1 MENIENERILALYDF
16 ASKQEFIYRTSKIK
30 EISGASQLLAGMYK
44 ELITIVNESGID
56 GRKILYF
63 KDEKEENGL
72 EPFCMDDFNKK
83 SGISGQVLYDG
94 GGNLM
99 VLYKSKGD
107 YNAANRIMS
116 RYLLQ
121 SVPGLRMISSCTE
134 IIYDGEGKENFSN
147 TVAELYEKNKIRK
160 NTSPGIDMWEVIPMM
175 QIDPQTF
182 LPVTFKGKD
191 HESEVSMSADRYVKK
206 RRYNNTHKND
216 KAPDDFSGLTA
227 VVYIDGNS
235 LGKRVKDCTC
245 GHSFDEGVA
254 KLRTLSKD
262 INKCFISD
270 PEEALR
276 TFLGSSD
283 EKPSFR
289 KILGA
294 GDEITFICDAEIA
307 LKLVIN
313 YFDTLEKSNVGR
325 KGDTRNYSCAGIA
338 VAHAKSPFNM
348 VYELAEAACESAKAL
363 SREKNGNYLDF
374 YYCHVG
380 VTNDFETFR
389 KREQYMTGKP
399 YSIDDMSAIINAVLP
414 KLLAAGRAN
423 VKSLGEAAQKS
434 KTKYL
439 LEVQRINAYIVDKCT
454 SFVKNPGKNENEKLF
469 ELAGFDFSAY
479 DLGEPKKAERAA
491 KDLAKILCFTREDEP
506 GFDEEMQHVYDLSEF
521 FDLWFSTT
529 EQFADLT
536 GVTK

>member
-1 MENIENERILALYDF
+1 MENMENQRVLALYDF

-30 EISGASQLLAGMYK
+30 EISGASELLAGMYK
-44 ELITIVNESGID
+44 ELITVVNKTGID

-72 EPFCMDDFNKK
+72 EPFGMDEFNKT
-83 SGISGQVLYDG
+83 SGIAGQVLYDG

-99 VLYKSKGD
+99 VLYKSKSD
-107 YNAANRIMS
+107 YCAANRIMS

-121 SVPGLRMISSCTE
+121 NVPGLRMISSCTE
-134 IIYDGEGKENFSN
+134 IIFDDEEKENFSS
-147 TVAELYEKNKIRK
+147 TVRELYGRNRIRK
-160 NTSPGIDMWEVIPMM
+160 NTSPGIDMWEVIPMT

-182 LPVTFKGKD
+182 LPVAFKGKE
-191 HESEVSMSADRYVKK
+191 HGVEVSMSADRYVKK
-206 RRYNNTHKND
+206 RRYNQAHEKD
-216 KAPDDFSGLTA
+216 KSPDDFSGLTA

-235 LGKRVKDCTC
+235 IGERVKECTRV
-245 GHSFDEGVA
+245 HSFDEGVA
-254 KLRTLSKD
+254 ALRALSED
-262 INKCFISD
+262 INKCFIRD

-276 TFLGSSD
+276 IFLDSSD

-307 LKLVIN
+307 LKLVMK
-313 YFDTLEKSNVGR
+313 YFDALAKSNEGR
-325 KGDTRNYSCAGIA
+325 EGNTRNYSCAGIA

-348 VYELAEAACESAKAL
+348 VYELAEAACESAKSL
-363 SREKNGNYLDF
+363 SRKKNGNYLDF
-374 YYCHVG
+374 YYCHMG

-399 YSIDDMSAIINAVLP
+399 YSIDDMSAVINTVVP
-414 KLLAAGRAN
+414 KLLAAGRSN

-439 LEVQRINAYIVDKCT
+439 LEIQRINAYIADKCA
-454 SFVKNPGKNENEKLF
+454 SFVKNPKNNENEKLF
-469 ELAGFDFSAY
+469 ELAGFDLSAY
-479 DLGEPKKAERAA
+479 DLEEPKKAEKAA

-529 EQFADLT
+529 DQFADLT